1 MMESADADNRREGRR
16 RLTLPEGEG
25 YVPMFGYD
33 SDGELV
39 LVSPTQKRSGDG
51 DAEVS
56 ESSLMSRVG
65 VTRPRSHDLHTA
77 GKLPSARQESAVTG
91 GSTKSPLIPM
101 ARVVEKT
108 SDANDNG
115 QVAPELPLEIA
126 EVTPSGHEAQA
137 TSVDSSASVAQQGGP
152 DTILQRLDRILSLSE
167 DDQKTADFDG
177 GPEALELTRDNLTGM
192 VINTSASPSIA
203 GSPDESPRVGSEAAP
218 PTDSDIMSAETARG
232 ERPRIT
238 ADDGAL
244 QPRLSPERRSTVTG
258 SGALQPRLSPE
269 RRSTVTGSRALQPR
283 LSPERRSTVTGS
295 GAFQPRLSPE
305 RRSTVTGS
313 GALQPRLNGEW
324 SSTTTDD
331 RLIEPRVSLSL
342 DAPSPEGTTRK
353 SLKERDAEL
362 KKALESL
369 RKSLAQPDSNTT
381 YRRRHRDSHSSMTAQ
396 SDQIRLTAM
405 QPVDKPQGNV
415 HRLGSWTD
423 QRGSIDESSETWQ
436 DGRLEE
442 QVPVGTDDVLVD
454 TDFSGGQQYDDD
466 YHVYPDHGLG
476 RSESAAKDHKGKAP
490 RRAFEKELA
499 LEEAVLR
506 QLSPLKR
513 QGLGRL
519 SAREEPKTS
528 VRQLMQDIEN
538 AREMTRR
545 LEAGRVRSAS
555 NEGSPLVAT
564 EKDSATRTTDA
575 PRPVVHVA
583 KVDADWSALVH
594 ATKPSEATVCRACGS
609 PVASAARPITRG
621 STPIKESSLYVRAAE
636 ASPGANTID
645 RKPCTPPLP
654 PTPAT
659 DSAQEGT
666 PYIWPAATRVPVIFR
681 EDPIVVEE
689 SPSKFHPPVPSL
701 PLPTGSTL
709 PHSGAYTA
717 SHGEVAPSERPSQ
730 VEAVSPMRRPTED
743 RSTGDHPI
751 TVSTVETQ
759 TAPIESTRAEVT
771 TESTERPQVSPLETE
786 YVSDKPYHE
795 VLRDRLWRSVAVATG
810 GGNREELVLVD
821 GKIVSY
827 NRETDP
833 PVGHGGNISPGE
845 SSPPRQPSIG
855 ASKLTRSAK
864 EMARSENREVVSG
877 PPVKP
882 KVTTVRGNN
891 HLVYA
896 YRARVTACDYR
907 WTGGFLRVGL
917 GNSEDILWSE
927 PITTRIRWEVGDVI
941 TVVAVAR
948 PAPREIVVRLN
959 DNFILARSVTGEFP
973 FPDGEGM
980 DLIPYLSL
988 GSGIASVEF
997 P

>member
-1 MMESADADNRREGRR
+1 
-16 RLTLPEGEG
+16 
-25 YVPMFGYD
+25 YD

-56 ESSLMSRVG
+56 EASLTSRVD
-65 VTRPRSHDLHTA
+65 VIRLHHPRTT
-77 GKLPSARQESAVTG
+77 GKLPTARQESAVME
-91 GSTKSPLIPM
+91 GSTEPPLRPT
-101 ARVVEKT
+101 ARLVEET
-108 SDANDNG
+108 SEVSGNG
-115 QVAPELPLEIA
+115 QVDRVVSEPPEVEKETSSDLEA
-126 EVTPSGHEAQA
+126 HAA
-137 TSVDSSASVAQQGGP
+137 SVDSSTPPVGP
-152 DTILQRLDRILSLSE
+152 QSETIMQRLDRILALSE
-167 DDQKTADFDG
+167 DDQNTADLGG

-192 VINTSASPSIA
+192 TINTSASPSIA
-203 GSPDESPRVGSEAAP
+203 GSPDDSPRVGSEAAP

-232 ERPRIT
+232 ERPSIT
-238 ADDGAL
+238 ADDGTLQPPLAGEWRSTATGSGAL

-258 SGALQPRLSPE
+258 SGALQPRL
-269 RRSTVTGSRALQPR
+269 
-283 LSPERRSTVTGS
+283 
-295 GAFQPRLSPE
+295 
-305 RRSTVTGS
+305 
-313 GALQPRLNGEW
+313 NGER
-324 SSTTTDD
+324 SSTTTD

-342 DAPSPEGTTRK
+342 DGPSPGGTTRK

-396 SDQIRLTAM
+396 SDQRRLTAM
-405 QPVDKPQGNV
+405 QPVDKSQGNV

-423 QRGSIDESSETWQ
+423 RRGSIDESSETWQ

-466 YHVYPDHGLG
+466 YHAYHDHGLG
-476 RSESAAKDHKGKAP
+476 RSERAAKDHEGKAP

-513 QGLGRL
+513 QGLGRP
-519 SAREEPKTS
+519 SASEEPKTS

-545 LEAGRVRSAS
+545 LEAGRVLSAS

-564 EKDSATRTTDA
+564 EKDSATRTADA
-575 PRPVVHVA
+575 LRPVVHVA

-609 PVASAARPITRG
+609 PVASAARPITQE
-621 STPIKESSLYVRAAE
+621 STPIKEGSLYVRATE

-666 PYIWPAATRVPVIFR
+666 PYIWPVATRVPVIFR

-689 SPSKFHPPVPSL
+689 SPSKFHLPVPSL

-730 VEAVSPMRRPTED
+730 VEAASPMRRPTED

-759 TAPIESTRAEVT
+759 TAPIEPNRAEIT
-771 TESTERPQVSPLETE
+771 AESSGRPQASPLGTE
-786 YVSDKPYHE
+786 YVGDTPYHE
-795 VLRDRLWRSVAVATG
+795 VLRDRLWRSVALATG
-810 GGNREELVLVD
+810 GGNREELVLLD

-833 PVGHGGNISPGE
+833 PVGHGGNVSLGE

-855 ASKLTRSAK
+855 ASRPTRSAK

-877 PPVKP
+877 PPY
-882 KVTTVRGNN
+882 TLIGQELLHAT
-891 HLVYA
+891 
-896 YRARVTACDYR
+896 
-907 WTGGFLRVGL
+907 
-917 GNSEDILWSE
+917 I
-927 PITTRIRWEVGDVI
+927 
-941 TVVAVAR
+941 
-948 PAPREIVVRLN
+948 
-959 DNFILARSVTGEFP
+959 
-973 FPDGEGM
+973 DGQE
-980 DLIPYLSL
+980 
-988 GSGIASVEF
+988 AS
-997 P
+997 

>member
-1 MMESADADNRREGRR
+1 
-16 RLTLPEGEG
+16 
-25 YVPMFGYD
+25 YD

-39 LVSPTQKRSGDG
+39 LVSPTHKRSGDG
-51 DAEVS
+51 DVEVS
-56 ESSLMSRVG
+56 ESSLTNRVD
-65 VTRPRSHDLHTA
+65 VTQLDDLHTA
-77 GKLPSARQESAVTG
+77 GELPSALQESAVTG
-91 GSTKSPLIPM
+91 GSTKSPLLPT

-115 QVAPELPLEIA
+115 QVAPELPFEIA
-126 EVTPSGHEAQA
+126 EETPSGHEAQA
-137 TSVDSSASVAQQGGP
+137 ASVDSSESVAQQGP

-167 DDQKTADFDG
+167 DDEKTADFDG

-192 VINTSASPSIA
+192 AINTSESPSIA
-203 GSPDESPRVGSEAAP
+203 GSPDDSPRVGSEAAP

-232 ERPRIT
+232 ERPSIT
-238 ADDGAL
+238 ANDATL
-244 QPRLSPERRSTVTG
+244 QPPLAGEWRSTAT
-258 SGALQPRLSPE
+258 
-269 RRSTVTGSRALQPR
+269 
-283 LSPERRSTVTGS
+283 
-295 GAFQPRLSPE
+295 
-305 RRSTVTGS
+305 TGS
-313 GALQPRLNGEW
+313 GALQPRLNGER

-342 DAPSPEGTTRK
+342 DDRSPEGTTRK

-362 KKALESL
+362 KKALETL
-369 RKSLAQPDSNTT
+369 RKSLAQPDSDRA
-381 YRRRHRDSHSSMTAQ
+381 YRRRHRDSHNMTAQ
-396 SDQIRLTAM
+396 SDQRRLTDM
-405 QPVDKPQGNV
+405 QPVDRSQGNV
-415 HRLGSWTD
+415 HRVGSWTD
-423 QRGSIDESSETWQ
+423 RRGGIDEGSETWQ

-442 QVPVGTDDVLVD
+442 QVPLGTDDVLVD
-454 TDFSGGQQYDDD
+454 TDFSAGQQYDDD
-466 YHVYPDHGLG
+466 YHVCRDHGLG
-476 RSESAAKDHKGKAP
+476 RSGSAAKDHKGKAPP

-513 QGLGRL
+513 EGLGRP
-519 SAREEPKTS
+519 SVGEEPKTS

-538 AREMTRR
+538 ARGMTRR
-545 LEAGRVRSAS
+545 LEAASRVRPAS

-564 EKDSATRTTDA
+564 EKDSATRTADA
-575 PRPVVHVA
+575 PKPVVHVA

-594 ATKPSEATVCRACGS
+594 PTKPSETTVCRACGS
-609 PVASAARPITRG
+609 PVASAARRPITQG
-621 STPIKESSLYVRAAE
+621 STPIKESSLYVMAAE

-659 DSAQEGT
+659 ASAQEGT
-666 PYIWPAATRVPVIFR
+666 PYIWPVTTRVPVIFR

-689 SPSKFHPPVPSL
+689 SPSKFHLPVPSL

-786 YVSDKPYHE
+786 YVADTPYHE
-795 VLRDRLWRSVAVATG
+795 VLRDRLWRSVALATG

-845 SSPPRQPSIG
+845 SSPPWQPSIG
-855 ASKLTRSAK
+855 APKPTRSAK

-882 KVTTVRGNN
+882 KVTTVRGSS

-917 GNSEDILWSE
+917 GNSEDILWGE

-973 FPDGEGM
+973 FPEGEGM

-997 P
+997 PLGAARLDAVRLVACLLMYSRNIGKCNIIITAMRADDLRSTPSGDVFLWSSMIQVLDQLCLIPALHADLTVS